1 MELAGQFLVAMPG
14 MSDPRFARSVIFL
27 CAYSDDGAM
36 GLVINRRA
44 KDITLADVFERMSLP
59 APDLPA
65 GYSWRLCAECDAG
78 CSGGYRDGHG
88 P

>member
-44 KDITLADVFERMSLP
+44 KDITLADVFERMSRLARGRACLHGRSCP
-59 APDLPA
+59 DRTGVRSAP
-65 GYSWRLCAECDAG
+65 
-78 CSGGYRDGHG
+78 
-88 P
+88 